1 MSFNLVD
8 IVKEQIENKAIGY
21 ISDMLGGDSHKGKSL
36 LEGAIPALLGGV
48 AHIGSNP
55 TGAKSIFE
63 TLKNT
68 DDSILDSLDSH
79 KPDSLID
86 MGTKMLGSV
95 FGGNNSSILGNI
107 ISSVAGYSGT
117 DHSTAKS
124 AMGFLA
130 PLIFGVLKR
139 KFLSSEGF
147 GVDSLVDLF
156 RGQKENIT
164 KSLPSGL
171 KLNFDS
177 LNDTASS
184 ASYAAHEA
192 AREVKHE
199 GKSFLSKLLPLL
211 LLLAAGWLAYNFFM
225 KRGASTIEHQ
235 TTTTTEVDVN
245 NLGANIQNTMSGLV
259 STLANVK
266 DEASAKEALPT
277 LDNAVSNLGTYANMM
292 NKLPASVQN
301 QVKNYIAQYIP
312 QLKDLLGKIGSIPG
326 VSDIIRPVI
335 EKLSQTLA
343 LFQ

>member
-21 ISDMLGGDSHKGKSL
+21 VTDMLGGDSHKGKSL
-36 LEGAIPALLGGV
+36 LEGAIPALLGGL
-48 AHIGSNP
+48 AHTASNP
-55 TGAKSIFE
+55 TSARSIFD
-63 TLKNT
+63 TIKNT

-79 KPDSLID
+79 KSSSLID

-130 PLIFGVLKR
+130 PLVFGVLKR
-139 KFLSSEGF
+139 KFLSGEGF

-156 RGQKENIT
+156 RSQKHNIT
-164 KSLPSGL
+164 KSLPNGL
-171 KLNFDS
+171 NLNFDS

-225 KRGASTIEHQ
+225 KRGATTTEHQ
-235 TTTTTEVDVN
+235 TTTEVNVN
-245 NLGANIQNTMSGLV
+245 NLGTNIQNTMKGLV

-266 DEASAKEALPT
+266 DEASAREALPT

-292 NKLPASVQN
+292 NKLPASVQD

-312 QLKDLLGKIGSIPG
+312 QLKDLLGKISSIPG
-326 VSDIIRPVI
+326 VSDVIRPVI